1 MFAEIFVDVRT
12 PEEIE
17 LLSIDSTH
25 HIEWQEILNV
35 KEIASF
41 EDKIYLFCRSGVRS
55 ENAKNILLMQAIQ
68 MFLILEDLKKP
79 LNTLRK
85 KGKILKID
93 AT

>member
-12 PEEIE
+12 LEERE
-17 LLSIDSTH
+17 LLFIDSTH

-55 ENAKNILLMQAIQ
+55 ENAKNILV
-68 MFLILEDLKKP
+68 
-79 LNTLRK
+79 
-85 KGKILKID
+85 D
-93 AT
+93 AGYTNVFNIGGFKEASEYIKTKRENP